1 MGDIANKP
9 PLRRLILGG
18 IVFGTGFFS
27 PLLIPLVI
35 ASSLSEGIK
44 ALLSGLLALGIPEL
58 FMIIAAAI
66 LGKPGFSYLKQ
77 KIYGWFMKFSPPDM
91 VSLTRYRMG
100 LLFFSLPLLSGF
112 FIPYLLNIVPF
123 LKENLLYFLIAGDIM
138 LLFSLLI
145 LGGDFWDKLR
155 SLYIH
160 KSKVTIHQ
168 YSSSKDNDQRQ

>member
-1 MGDIANKP
+1 MHEITNKP
-9 PLRRLILGG
+9 PLKRLIIGG
-18 IVFGTGFFS
+18 IVFGVGFLS

-35 ASSLSEGIK
+35 ASSLSAGIK

-77 KIYGWFMKFSPPDM
+77 KIFGWFRKFGPPDK
-91 VSLTRYRMG
+91 VSLARYRMG
-100 LLFFSLPLLSGF
+100 LLFFSLPLISGF

-123 LKENLLYFLIAGDIM
+123 LKENLIYFIITGDMM
-138 LLFSLLI
+138 LLFSLFI

-155 SLYIH
+155 SLYIYD
-160 KSKVTIHQ
+160 SKVSIRQ
-168 YSSSKDNDQRQ
+168 YSSNKDNEHGQ